1 MTSSR
6 KTLLVSAC
14 LLGTPCRFDGTHHRC
29 AGLEGLDRE
38 YNVVQVCP
46 ETLGG
51 LRSPRPPAELRG
63 GDGTQV
69 LAGRAQVITATGQD
83 VTQAFMAGARQVLAT
98 AQTTGAVGAILKAR
112 SPSCGKGRIYDGSF
126 TGCLVAG
133 DGVTTALLLQNGIPV
148 WTEDE
153 WLERKA

>member
-46 ETLGG
+46 RHWRFAVT
-51 LRSPRPPAELRG
+51 RPPAELR

-83 VTQAFMAGARQVLAT
+83 VTRPMASPTSVGDCPNYR
-98 AQTTGAVGAILKAR
+98 GGGAI
-112 SPSCGKGRIYDGSF
+112 
-126 TGCLVAG
+126 
-133 DGVTTALLLQNGIPV
+133 
-148 WTEDE
+148 
-153 WLERKA
+153 